1 MNIEDY
7 TCIKV
12 DRPIER
18 VNRITLNR
26 PDKRNALSDQ
36 LRRELF
42 TELTRV
48 DTDDDI
54 NLTIIRGNEQCF
66 SAGYDLSEPKEFS
79 ENYPFFTSE
88 GLGAW
93 PRQVSEGCFRIWD
106 LAKPVIGQVSGHC
119 LAGGFELAQSCD
131 LVFVADDANIGY
143 PPVRSLSPPDNQ
155 AIPWL
160 MGFRNAMYLMLT
172 GDGITGKQAAQQ
184 GFANA
189 SFAPDVLEEEV
200 LKVAERMTKI
210 PTDVQQICKRSVH
223 RQMDIMGIR
232 AGIRAGTEMQALAC
246 FTETTQG
253 FFKKLVEGGV
263 ASAVADRDEKFGD
276 HGTSA

>member
-93 PRQVSEGCFRIWD
+93 PRQVTEGCFRIWD
-106 LAKPVIGQVSGHC
+106 LAKPVIGQVSGHAWRVVLNWRSPVTWC
-119 LAGGFELAQSCD
+119 SSPTTPTLATRPCA
-131 LVFVADDANIGY
+131 
-143 PPVRSLSPPDNQ
+143 
-155 AIPWL
+155 
-160 MGFRNAMYLMLT
+160 
-172 GDGITGKQAAQQ
+172 
-184 GFANA
+184 
-189 SFAPDVLEEEV
+189 
-200 LKVAERMTKI
+200 
-210 PTDVQQICKRSVH
+210 H
-223 RQMDIMGIR
+223 
-232 AGIRAGTEMQALAC
+232 
-246 FTETTQG
+246 
-253 FFKKLVEGGV
+253 
-263 ASAVADRDEKFGD
+263 
-276 HGTSA
+276 

>member
-1 MNIEDY
+1 
-7 TCIKV
+7 
-12 DRPIER
+12 
-18 VNRITLNR
+18 
-26 PDKRNALSDQ
+26 
-36 LRRELF
+36 
-42 TELTRV
+42 
-48 DTDDDI
+48 
-54 NLTIIRGNEQCF
+54 
-66 SAGYDLSEPKEFS
+66 
-79 ENYPFFTSE
+79 
-88 GLGAW
+88 
-93 PRQVSEGCFRIWD
+93 
-106 LAKPVIGQVSGHC
+106 
-119 LAGGFELAQSCD
+119 
-131 LVFVADDANIGY
+131 
-143 PPVRSLSPPDNQ
+143 
-155 AIPWL
+155 

-210 PTDVQQICKRSVH
+210 PTDVQQIYKRSVH